1 MLLGLI
7 DGVSD
12 QLNQRQ
18 KASNERLFILT
29 RTQYANF
36 RGNPLC
42 QATKRHLSVWCSLVS
57 QQING

>member
-29 RTQYANF
+29 RTHSIQFFGEIHFVKPQND
-36 RGNPLC
+36 
-42 QATKRHLSVWCSLVS
+42 T
-57 QQING
+57 